1 MHGVIEAVIKHPRTT
16 ISVLVMLVFAGIF
29 ARSSITV
36 EADPDITIPL
46 VMVTIPHIGISPED
60 ADRLIVRP
68 VESEVR
74 SLEGIEEVNA
84 YAREGLATIALQ
96 FDVDFDP
103 DVAIS
108 EVRAAVDRARSEL
121 PSTSEEPI
129 IKAITIS
136 DYPVIAISLA
146 SNTVSE
152 RVLYQKA
159 VELKYALESIPAITE
174 ARLSGHR
181 EELLEAIIDPV
192 KLEHYKISQQD
203 LFTTIRNNNSLI
215 AAGAMDTGK
224 GRFAIKVPGLIE
236 NRDDVYSLP
245 IKSSGETVV
254 TLDKVASIRRTF
266 KDREAYTAINGL
278 PSITVEVLRRPGEN
292 VIDLNAEV
300 RALTAEVTKDY
311 PEELSIIFSQDQSP
325 FAKQQVTELQ
335 GNIVTAMA
343 LVMILV
349 VAALGWRS
357 GLLVGA
363 AVPTSFL
370 FAITAIYA
378 LGLSFNFMVMF
389 GMLLGLG
396 MLIDGAI
403 VVIEYADRKMSE
415 GMEKKQAYITAARRM
430 FWPVL
435 ASTSTTL
442 AAFVPLFFWPGTSG
456 QFMQYLPIT
465 VFAVLFGSLL
475 YALFFGPTLGGL
487 FGKAGSADDESL
499 KQLRVLEH
507 GNVLELK
514 GLTGVYARFLRW
526 LLNYPV
532 IILTLTFCSLFLI
545 FKVYG
550 SYGAGFIYFA
560 STDPTFGRVSI
571 SARGNYSKSELQ
583 HLVTTSEATLM
594 PINGVDTY
602 FTSTGRGQQVSFF
615 GGGGPADQI
624 GSIFLNMEYVRNAG
638 TTGND
643 VLELA
648 REKLKPIAGI
658 QYEIVEQEYG
668 PPTGKDIQIQVS
680 SKFRQDLEPTIKAIR
695 AHLNQMDDLRDVED
709 TRVLPGIEWE
719 LAVDRAK
726 AALFNV
732 NVNEVGA
739 AVQLVTNG
747 LYLGEYRPDDAEE
760 EVEIRLRYPFEER
773 NMDSLD
779 QLRVTTPT
787 GSVPVSNFVERR
799 AKNKLDSIERVDGE
813 YIMTIRANVKPG
825 IVADN
830 KVTELQGFIQKSNF
844 DPRIKIAFRGATEE
858 QAESLEFIG
867 FAFFMSLL
875 LMFILLVAQFNS
887 FYQAALILSAVVM
900 STAGVLLGLLTFSQ
914 TFSVILTGIGIVALA
929 GIVVN
934 NNIIL
939 IDTYNELRR
948 TGMDVVDAVV
958 KTGAQR
964 LRPVFLT
971 TTTTILGLLPLATN
985 VSIDLINRDII
996 YGGQVSAY
1004 WVKLASSIV
1013 YGLTFAAVL
1022 TLIVTPLMLVLPEHF
1037 SAFWQEIRQRTLAR
1051 FRRSHAQT

>member
-1 MHGVIEAVIKHPRTT
+1 MYAIIETVIKHPRTT
-16 ISVLVMLVFAGIF
+16 ISVLAMLVFAGVF
-29 ARSSITV
+29 ARATITV
-36 EADPDITIPL
+36 EADPDITIPVVL
-46 VMVTIPHIGISPED
+46 VTIPHIGISPED

-68 VESEVR
+68 VEAEVR
-74 SLEGIEEVNA
+74 SLEGIEEVNS
-84 YAREGLATIALQ
+84 YAREGVATIALQ
-96 FDVDFDP
+96 FDINFDP
-103 DVAIS
+103 DIAIS
-108 EVRAAVDRARSEL
+108 EVRAAVDRSRAQL

-136 DYPVIAISLA
+136 DFPVIAVSLA
-146 SNTVSE
+146 SETVSE

-181 EELLEAIIDPV
+181 EELLEATIDPA

-215 AAGAMDTGK
+215 AAGAMDTGQ
-224 GRFAIKVPGLIE
+224 GRFSIKVPGLIE
-236 NRDDVYSLP
+236 NRADIYSLP

-266 KDREAYTAINGL
+266 KDRQAFTAINGL

-292 VIDLNAEV
+292 VIDLNEEV
-300 RALTAEVTKDY
+300 RRLTAEVTKDY
-311 PEELSIIFSQDQSP
+311 PAEISVVFSQDQSP

-357 GLLVGA
+357 GLLVGL

-370 FAITAIYA
+370 FAITVIYA

-403 VVIEYADRKMSE
+403 VVVEYADRKMSE
-415 GMEKKQAYITAARRM
+415 GMSKELAYIAAAKRM

-435 ASTSTTL
+435 ASTATTL
-442 AAFVPLFFWPGTSG
+442 AAFLPLFFWPGTSG

-487 FGKAGSADDESL
+487 FGKTGSTDVESIE
-499 KQLRVLEH
+499 QLRVLEH
-507 GNVLELK
+507 GDVLELK
-514 GLTGVYARFLRW
+514 GITGMYARFLRW

-532 IILTLTFCSLFLI
+532 IILTLTFSFLFLI

-550 SYGAGFIYFA
+550 SFGAGYIYFT

-571 SARGNYSKSELQ
+571 SARGNYSKLELQ
-583 HLVTTSEATLM
+583 DLVTGSEAALM
-594 PINGVDTY
+594 PMNGVDSY
-602 FTSTGRGQQVSFF
+602 FTTTSRGQQVSFF
-615 GGGGPADQI
+615 GGGSPADQV
-624 GSIFLNMEYVRNAG
+624 GSIFLNMEHVRAAG
-638 TTGND
+638 TTGYD

-648 REKLKPIAGI
+648 REKLAPIAGI

-695 AHLNQMDDLRDVED
+695 AHLDQMDDLRDVED

-719 LAVDRAK
+719 LAVDRSK

-760 EVEIRLRYPFEER
+760 EVEIRLRYPLAER

-779 QLRVTTPT
+779 QLRVTTPS

-825 IVADN
+825 IIADN
-830 KVTELQGFIQKSNF
+830 KVLELEEFIQSSNF
-844 DPRIKIAFRGATEE
+844 DSRINIVFRGATEE
-858 QAESLEFIG
+858 QNESIEFIG
-867 FAFFMSLL
+867 FAFMMSLL

-887 FYQAALILSAVVM
+887 FYQATLILSAVVM
-900 STAGVLLGLLTFSQ
+900 STAGVLLGLLTFDQ
-914 TFSVILTGIGIVALA
+914 TFSVLLTGIGIVALA

-939 IDTYNELRR
+939 IDTYNELRHE
-948 TGMDVVDAVV
+948 GVVVIDAIV

-971 TTTTILGLLPLATN
+971 TATTILGLLPLATN
-985 VSIDLINRDII
+985 VSVDIINRDIV

-1013 YGLTFAAVL
+1013 YGLTFATVL
-1022 TLIVTPLMLVLPEHF
+1022 TLVVTPLMLILPETFREFRH
-1037 SAFWQEIRQRTLAR
+1037 EIREKVMAR
-1051 FRRSHAQT
+1051 FGRTQSQG

>member
-1 MHGVIEAVIKHPRTT
+1 
-16 ISVLVMLVFAGIF
+16 
-29 ARSSITV
+29 
-36 EADPDITIPL
+36 
-46 VMVTIPHIGISPED
+46 
-60 ADRLIVRP
+60 
-68 VESEVR
+68 
-74 SLEGIEEVNA
+74 
-84 YAREGLATIALQ
+84 
-96 FDVDFDP
+96 
-103 DVAIS
+103 
-108 EVRAAVDRARSEL
+108 
-121 PSTSEEPI
+121 
-129 IKAITIS
+129 
-136 DYPVIAISLA
+136 
-146 SNTVSE
+146 
-152 RVLYQKA
+152 
-159 VELKYALESIPAITE
+159 
-174 ARLSGHR
+174 
-181 EELLEAIIDPV
+181 
-192 KLEHYKISQQD
+192 
-203 LFTTIRNNNSLI
+203 
-215 AAGAMDTGK
+215 
-224 GRFAIKVPGLIE
+224 
-236 NRDDVYSLP
+236 
-245 IKSSGETVV
+245 
-254 TLDKVASIRRTF
+254 
-266 KDREAYTAINGL
+266 
-278 PSITVEVLRRPGEN
+278 
-292 VIDLNAEV
+292 
-300 RALTAEVTKDY
+300 
-311 PEELSIIFSQDQSP
+311 
-325 FAKQQVTELQ
+325 
-335 GNIVTAMA
+335 
-343 LVMILV
+343 
-349 VAALGWRS
+349 
-357 GLLVGA
+357 
-363 AVPTSFL
+363 
-370 FAITAIYA
+370 
-378 LGLSFNFMVMF
+378 
-389 GMLLGLG
+389 
-396 MLIDGAI
+396 
-403 VVIEYADRKMSE
+403 
-415 GMEKKQAYITAARRM
+415 
-430 FWPVL
+430 
-435 ASTSTTL
+435 
-442 AAFVPLFFWPGTSG
+442 
-456 QFMQYLPIT
+456 
-465 VFAVLFGSLL
+465 
-475 YALFFGPTLGGL
+475 
-487 FGKAGSADDESL
+487 
-499 KQLRVLEH
+499 
-507 GNVLELK
+507 
-514 GLTGVYARFLRW
+514 
-526 LLNYPV
+526 
-532 IILTLTFCSLFLI
+532 
-545 FKVYG
+545 
-550 SYGAGFIYFA
+550 
-560 STDPTFGRVSI
+560 
-571 SARGNYSKSELQ
+571 
-583 HLVTTSEATLM
+583 M

-695 AHLNQMDDLRDVED
+695 THLNQMDDLRDVED

-914 TFSVILTGIGIVALA
+914 TVSVILTGIGIVALA

-1022 TLIVTPLMLVLPEHF
+1022 TLVVTPLMLVLPEHV
-1037 SAFWQEIRQRTLAR
+1037 SAFWQEVREKTLTR
-1051 FRRSHAQT
+1051 FRRSHAQS

>member
-1 MHGVIEAVIKHPRTT
+1 MYAIIETVIKHPRTT
-16 ISVLVMLVFAGIF
+16 MSVLAMLVFAGVF
-29 ARSSITV
+29 ARATITV
-36 EADPDITIPL
+36 EADPDITIPVVL
-46 VMVTIPHIGISPED
+46 VTIPHIGISPED

-68 VESEVR
+68 VEAEVR
-74 SLEGIEEVNA
+74 SLEGIEEVNS
-84 YAREGLATIALQ
+84 YAREGVATIALQ
-96 FDVDFDP
+96 FDINFDP
-103 DVAIS
+103 DIAIS
-108 EVRAAVDRARSEL
+108 EVRAAVDRSRAQL

-136 DYPVIAISLA
+136 DFPVIAVSLA
-146 SNTVSE
+146 SETVSE

-181 EELLEAIIDPV
+181 EELLEATIDPA

-215 AAGAMDTGK
+215 AAGAMDTGQ
-224 GRFAIKVPGLIE
+224 GRFSIKVPGLIE
-236 NRDDVYSLP
+236 NREDIYGLP

-266 KDREAYTAINGL
+266 KDRQAFTAINGL

-292 VIDLNAEV
+292 VIDLNEEV
-300 RALTAEVTKDY
+300 RQLTAEVTKDY
-311 PEELSIIFSQDQSP
+311 PAEISVIFSQDQSP

-357 GLLVGA
+357 GLLVGL

-370 FAITAIYA
+370 FAITVIYA

-403 VVIEYADRKMSE
+403 VVVEYADRKMSE
-415 GMEKKQAYITAARRM
+415 GMSKELAYIAAAKRM

-435 ASTSTTL
+435 ASTATTL
-442 AAFVPLFFWPGTSG
+442 AAFLPLFFWPGTSG

-487 FGKAGSADDESL
+487 FGKAGSTDVESIE
-499 KQLRVLEH
+499 QLRVLEH
-507 GNVLELK
+507 GDALELK
-514 GLTGVYARFLRW
+514 GITGMYARFLRW

-532 IILTLTFCSLFLI
+532 IILTLTFSFLFLI

-550 SYGAGFIYFA
+550 SFGAGYIYFT

-571 SARGNYSKSELQ
+571 SARGNYSKLELQ
-583 HLVTTSEATLM
+583 DLVTSSEAALM
-594 PINGVDTY
+594 PMNGVDSY
-602 FTSTGRGQQVSFF
+602 FTTTSRGQQVSFF
-615 GGGGPADQI
+615 GGGSPADQI
-624 GSIFLNMEYVRNAG
+624 GSIFLNMEHVRAAG
-638 TTGND
+638 TTGYD

-648 REKLKPIAGI
+648 REKLAPIAGI

-680 SKFRQDLEPTIKAIR
+680 SKFRQDLEPTIEAIR
-695 AHLNQMDDLRDVED
+695 AHLDQMDDLRDVED

-719 LAVDRAK
+719 LAVDRSK

-732 NVNEVGA
+732 NVNEVGG

-760 EVEIRLRYPFEER
+760 EVEIRLRYPLAER

-779 QLRVTTPT
+779 QLRVTTPS

-799 AKNKLDSIERVDGE
+799 AKNKLDSIERV
-813 YIMTIRANVKPG
+813 
-825 IVADN
+825 
-830 KVTELQGFIQKSNF
+830 
-844 DPRIKIAFRGATEE
+844 
-858 QAESLEFIG
+858 
-867 FAFFMSLL
+867 
-875 LMFILLVAQFNS
+875 
-887 FYQAALILSAVVM
+887 
-900 STAGVLLGLLTFSQ
+900 
-914 TFSVILTGIGIVALA
+914 
-929 GIVVN
+929 
-934 NNIIL
+934 
-939 IDTYNELRR
+939 
-948 TGMDVVDAVV
+948 
-958 KTGAQR
+958 
-964 LRPVFLT
+964 
-971 TTTTILGLLPLATN
+971 
-985 VSIDLINRDII
+985 
-996 YGGQVSAY
+996 
-1004 WVKLASSIV
+1004 
-1013 YGLTFAAVL
+1013 
-1022 TLIVTPLMLVLPEHF
+1022 
-1037 SAFWQEIRQRTLAR
+1037 
-1051 FRRSHAQT
+1051 